1 MYLGD
6 HIHAQDKTIL
16 QNLKVTHIL
25 NVSNNIPNYF
35 EDDAD
40 VNIEYLRINIEDNS
54 SVPIKLFFSVAYQF
68 IEAAFSENRMHK

>member
-16 QNLKVTHIL
+16 QNLKITHIL

-35 EDDAD
+35 EDDSKYGELKVDIAELG
-40 VNIEYLRINIEDNS
+40 IEYLRINIEDNS
-54 SVPIKLFFSVAYQF
+54 TVPI
-68 IEAAFSENRMHK
+68 

>member
-1 MYLGD
+1 M
-6 HIHAQDKTIL
+6 
-16 QNLKVTHIL
+16 
-25 NVSNNIPNYF
+25 SNNIPNYF